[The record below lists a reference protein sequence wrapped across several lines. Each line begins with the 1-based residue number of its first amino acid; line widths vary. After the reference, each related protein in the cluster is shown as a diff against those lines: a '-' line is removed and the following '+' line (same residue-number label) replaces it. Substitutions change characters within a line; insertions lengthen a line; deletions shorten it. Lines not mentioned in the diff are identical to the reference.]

1 MDTQRTIGQFIRDAS
16 LDAVETI
23 VADLSDIAVVVD
35 HDGIVRD
42 VPHVCE
48 ATEGLDAREWRGR
61 RFAETAAVESR
72 RAAGDLLDRLKL
84 GRPVAG
90 EEIIHRAVGSRPM
103 TIRYGG
109 AVVGRGDVSLL
120 LGRAV
125 QVPAMP
131 TTDFAAL
138 FSAGAGVAHAPDPR
152 ILADMVR
159 LGTDLAAIVDPR
171 GRILWANE
179 AFQAGAE
186 ASMVGSIEGRFLDD
200 LLRWG
205 DGVDL
210 DRLLANAA
218 AVGSAGPVASTL
230 IGDAGGSISVSVAL
244 TRLHEAEPR
253 VFGVVMRRV
262 SDSVSSRAEEVMSGL
277 ETALIETGG
286 LPLKGL
292 VRESAELVERQCLQ
306 AALRLTNNNRSAAA
320 KVLGISRQALYL
332 KLERFG
338 IQDE

>member
-1 MDTQRTIGQFIRDAS
+1 MDTQRTIGQFIRDAAP
-16 LDAVETI
+16 DVVETI
-23 VADLSDIAVVVD
+23 VADLSDIALLVD
-35 HDGIVRD
+35 REGIVRD

-48 ATEGLDAREWRGR
+48 AAKGLAAREWRGR
-61 RFAETAAVESR
+61 RLLETAAVESR
-72 RAAGDLLDRLKL
+72 RAVGDLLDRLKL

-90 EEIIHRAVGSRPM
+90 EEIIHRAADSRPM

-109 AVVGRGDVSLL
+109 GVVGRGDVSLL

-125 QVPAMP
+125 QTPPPP

-138 FSAGAGVAHAPDPR
+138 FLAGANSAQAPDPR
-152 ILADMVR
+152 VLADMVR
-159 LGTDLAAIVDPR
+159 LGTDLAAIVDRR
-171 GRILWANE
+171 GRILWAND

-186 ASMVGSIEGRFLDD
+186 ASMVNSIEGRFLDD
-200 LLRWG
+200 LLRW
-205 DGVDL
+205 DEAIDL
-210 DRLLANAA
+210 YRLLETAGES
-218 AVGSAGPVASTL
+218 GSAGPVASTL
-230 IGDAGGSISVSVAL
+230 TGDAGGSMSVSLAL

-253 VFGVVMRRV
+253 VYGVVMRRESEAV
-262 SDSVSSRAEEVMSGL
+262 ASRAGAISDL

-338 IQDE
+338 LQDD